1 MIISGL
7 IVRKEKNIGLE
18 IFIPK
23 NILYNLREISNDL
36 LTFFKILYEI
46 SNKNKIL
53 NKINSIYFINDI
65 IKNIIFKKKNYDNNI
80 QLDIIINT
88 QFTNE
93 YMKILENVYIIT
105 KKFNN
110 ENISLND
117 NNYKIKKIKDNS
129 FYLIYYKLNISLFV
143 TLCENHHLQND
154 IYMSISHENPLGNI
168 IITEDFIYKYYC
180 KSLKIPIYLSIFDDF
195 SQNKEFILNNILKE
209 INKYY
214 NQNYIISNISSYS
227 KKNEDICSICSC
239 DNDNYDHDNL
249 KNKFYS
255 INICKNKHS
264 ICLYCFETL
273 IKNKMFTCPFCR
285 EYFYFDNT
293 KIVDVDKSIIFFKNK
308 LKHINFYIY

>member
-1 MIISGL
+1 MIISGF
-7 IVRKEKNIGLE
+7 IERIEKNIGLE

-23 NILYNLREISNDL
+23 NILHNLREISNDL

-53 NKINSIYFINDI
+53 NEIDCIYFINDI
-65 IKNIIFKKKNYDNNI
+65 VINTILKKKIHDNNL

-88 QFTNE
+88 QFINE

-110 ENISLND
+110 ETILLNN

-129 FYLIYYKLNISLFV
+129 FYLIYNKLNISLFIR
-143 TLCENHHLQND
+143 LNDNHHIQND
-154 IYMSISHENPLGNI
+154 IYMKISHKNPLGNI

-180 KSLKIPIYLSIFDDF
+180 KSLKIPIYLSIFDNF

-209 INKYY
+209 INEYY
-214 NQNYIISNISSYS
+214 DQNYIISNISSFS
-227 KKNEDICSICSC
+227 KKNEDICPICSC
-239 DNDNYDHDNL
+239 DNDNHDHNNL
-249 KNKFYS
+249 KNKYYS
-255 INICKNKHS
+255 ISICKNKHS

-285 EYFYFDNT
+285 EYFYFNNT
-293 KIVDVDKSIIFFKNK
+293 KIKDVDKSIIFFKDK